1 MARRHIRP
9 DADDDLDSI
18 WCFIAE
24 DNPRAADAMI
34 DRLTDTFD
42 MLLTM
47 LQAGR
52 TRPEFGQNVRS
63 FAVDNFVIYYVKVPE
78 GIDILR
84 VIHGRRDFH
93 PDDVE

>member
-9 DADDDLDSI
+9 DAEDDLESI
-18 WCFIAE
+18 WSFIAA
-24 DNPRAADAMI
+24 DNQRAADATI
-34 DRLTDTFD
+34 DRLVGTFD

-47 LQAGR
+47 PEAGR
-52 TRPEFGQNVRS
+52 TRPEFGENVRS
-63 FAVDNFVIYYVKVPE
+63 FAVDNFVVYYVKTAE